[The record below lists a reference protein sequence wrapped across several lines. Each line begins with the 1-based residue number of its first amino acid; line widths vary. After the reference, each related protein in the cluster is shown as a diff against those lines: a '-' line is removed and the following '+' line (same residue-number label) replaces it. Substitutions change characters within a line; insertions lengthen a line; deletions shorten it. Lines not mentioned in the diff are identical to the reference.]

1 MKVILEEQALI
12 DIADAI
18 RAINGSSEKYNPYN
32 LAERISQLPLSGFT
46 CSHDGNG
53 NVVLTTGG
61 ANGISE
67 A

>member
-1 MKVILEEQALI
+1 MKVILEEQALV

-18 RAINGSSEKYNPYN
+18 RAINGSSEKYNPYD
-32 LAERISQLPLSGFT
+32 LSEKISQLPLSGLT
-46 CSHDGNG
+46 CTHDGNG

-61 ANGISE
+61 PNGVSE